1 MGSEST
7 INHHFDKS
15 YQLPSHLL
23 STRVSSALTLYDIT
37 QHDSLKEI
45 GKHLSS
51 LDLHTKSKPSHSFSH
66 ARTRPARKI
75 PSGYYTHKRR
85 RTESSACPSA
95 LVGAE
100 RANLDGRDTGRRILH
115 RSASLDFGRDIV
127 YNTWAAN
134 LFQGCAAVLP
144 EDNILKTDPG
154 DIRSLWDAV
163 SMATSR
169 IPQIAKPASETSTAF
184 SEKKR
189 KAPSPYDRDFGLRVL
204 EPRSITINK
213 TLYSGKAHKHFEVE
227 QANGNRVEYY
237 TVRRGATD
245 SQVWL
250 NNEETL
256 IQDIAREYSCMDR
269 RNLCEA
275 EFASYARETLLKRD
289 RRVLDLDQ
297 EERKRVWIP
306 ERMIELVA
314 KPTVNVW
321 TRPPLV
327 GKHAKAGDTSY
338 TNYEFDLRP
347 DCAYWL
353 SLQAFN
359 PDYRTQ
365 VKEYVLVLN
374 RTITCP
380 YLTIEF
386 KRDDS
391 EEQVAWNQ
399 VAAAAA
405 LALYN
410 RFQLR
415 QEVLEALGQHWDMK
429 QLQLLRHY
437 GMTFTGSCYNIWII
451 WPQVTTKSK
460 WSGCRMDRLFQGD
473 CTTQAGVRDLID
485 WINEIHCWGLT
496 THGPEC
502 ASDVKL
508 SLKARESFSGFRVS
522 GATNLII
529 AENSTEASSNEPTSA
544 P

>member
-1 MGSEST
+1 M
-7 INHHFDKS
+7 
-15 YQLPSHLL
+15 
-23 STRVSSALTLYDIT
+23 
-37 QHDSLKEI
+37 
-45 GKHLSS
+45 
-51 LDLHTKSKPSHSFSH
+51 
-66 ARTRPARKI
+66 I
-75 PSGYYTHKRR
+75 PSGHYLHKRK
-85 RTESSACPSA
+85 RTEPSACPSA
-95 LVGAE
+95 HVCAE
-100 RANLDGRDTGRRILH
+100 PSHLGIRDTGRRALH
-115 RSASLDFGRDIV
+115 RSASLDYGRDIV
-127 YNTWAAN
+127 YVTWTPN
-134 LFQGCAAVLP
+134 LFQGCADVLP
-144 EDNILKTDPG
+144 EDNILKTDPE

-163 SMATSR
+163 SLATSR
-169 IPQIAKPASETSTAF
+169 LPQVTTPASEVSTTS

-189 KAPSPYDRDFGLRVL
+189 KAPSPYDKDFGVRVL

-213 TLYSGKAHKHFEVE
+213 NEYSVKAHKHFEVQ
-227 QANGNRVEYY
+227 QANGSRVEYY
-237 TVRRGATD
+237 TNTRRATAL
-245 SQVWL
+245 QVWL
-250 NNEETL
+250 NNDESL
-256 IQDIAREYSCMDR
+256 VQDIVREYSCMDR

-289 RRVLDLDQ
+289 GRVLDLDQ
-297 EERKRVWIP
+297 EERNSLWLP

-314 KPTVNVW
+314 KPTVAVW

-327 GKHAKAGDTSY
+327 GKPAEIGDTSH
-338 TNYEFDLRP
+338 TDYEFDLRP

-365 VKEYVLVLN
+365 VKEYVYVLN

-410 RFQLR
+410 RFRLR
-415 QEVLEALGQHWDMK
+415 QEALGQHCDLK
-429 QLQLLRHY
+429 QLQVIRHY
-437 GMTFTGSCYNIWII
+437 GMTFTGSCYSIWII
-451 WPQVTTKSK
+451 LPQVTPQSK
-460 WSGCRMDRLFQGD
+460 WRGCRMDRLFQGD

-496 THGPEC
+496 LHGPEC
-502 ASDVKL
+502 AKDVKL
-508 SLKARESFSGFRVS
+508 SLKARSCGFRVS
-522 GATNLII
+522 DTASLIV
-529 AENSTEASSNEPTSA
+529 AENSSEASAHEPKQA